1 MRSRIRDSWKPS
13 CRLAAAL
20 ALLAF
25 AATPLYPQ
33 ILLAQT
39 GLSPAGSAFSAE
51 AAATLAAGE
60 PAVEVR
66 IDPAIEA
73 ARVHAAIDIAQP
85 PDRVWTVMT
94 DCARML
100 HFVPGLESCRVVEA
114 DPQGRWDV
122 REHKLNWAWFMPNI
136 RTVFRADY
144 ERPRTIKF
152 RRVAGDLKRSD
163 GEWQLVARD
172 GGRGTRLI
180 YRAIIAADIPAPDF
194 IVVAAMRKDMTTV
207 LAQLRAECETLP

>member
-1 MRSRIRDSWKPS
+1 MKSPDEDSRRDLWWASR
-13 CRLAAAL
+13 RLASAL
-20 ALLAF
+20 ALSAL
-25 AATPLYPQ
+25 AATPL
-33 ILLAQT
+33 LAQT
-39 GLSPAGSAFSAE
+39 TANPGGGTFTAE

-60 PAVEVR
+60 PAVEVH
-66 IDPAIEA
+66 IDPAIDA
-73 ARVHAAIDIAQP
+73 ARVHAAIDIPQP
-85 PDRVWTVMT
+85 PDRVWSVMT
-94 DCARML
+94 DCARTL

-180 YRAIIAADIPAPDF
+180 YRAIIAADVPAPSF

-207 LAQLRAECETLP
+207 LAQLREECEKNP